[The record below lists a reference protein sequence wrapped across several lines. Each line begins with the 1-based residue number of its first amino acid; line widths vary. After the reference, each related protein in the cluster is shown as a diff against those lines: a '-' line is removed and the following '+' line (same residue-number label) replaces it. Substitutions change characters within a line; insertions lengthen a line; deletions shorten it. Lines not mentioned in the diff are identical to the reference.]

1 MPLTA
6 FDPDV
11 TLASILTGVKT
22 IDRALITSRGSAQ
35 LAAAQSIEDNFQARL
50 DAAITANA
58 KPATNAVT
66 EALLRE
72 QSLLVSRKSRVA
84 EATSTLS
91 KTLTQI
97 DFLQTHLDHLNS
109 QLAALEAGSIT
120 AAEAAA
126 DWDNKLRKINIIV
139 FDAGR
144 VTFEDGTVS
153 HKTNLLGS
161 RSRISEDPVTIFA
174 PYSTSFTS
182 LLIEGKYLGTDYT
195 LTDQTGA
202 FAISDIAFRA
212 SEGDSGTLT
221 AYAANGFPETILSTF
236 SIPSLSLVSYNE
248 NTERTVFNDGR
259 RNITTFLSRR
269 GMGLLDAW
277 LYDRFENSNDI
288 NRAQADLIAAEAAL
302 LTKEAAFKAN
312 LAQLQ
317 SGASFINSFITGLDR
332 EIENEIEKIKDE
344 RDANLR
350 SVQFEFEVAKFNFS
364 LLAARGN
371 TIIKAMLIARDTMD
385 RSFADT
391 TKFGDAITGSLVTTT
406 A

>member
-35 LAAAQSIEDNFQARL
+35 LAAAQSVEDIFQARL

-84 EATSTLS
+84 EAASTLS

-109 QLAALEAGSIT
+109 QLTALEAGSIT
-120 AAEAAA
+120 AAEVAA

-139 FDAGR
+139 FDAGK
-144 VTFEDGTVS
+144 VMFEDGTVS

-174 PYSTSFTS
+174 PYSTSSTS

-195 LTDQTGA
+195 LTDQNGA

-221 AYAANGFPETILSTF
+221 AYAANGFPDTIISTF
-236 SIPSLSLVSYNE
+236 SIPSVTLVSYNE
-248 NTERTVFNDGR
+248 NTERTVFNDGS

-317 SGASFINSFITGLDR
+317 SGATFINSFITGLDR

-371 TIIKAMLIARDTMD
+371 TIIKAMLIAKDTMD

-391 TKFGDAITGSLVTTT
+391 TKFGDSITGSLVTAT